1 MEKLTGVRLFLATVA
16 GAGIMAGCTTKSGL
30 GGGEVGVAQK
40 EVWAVENYNSP
51 QRIKPQC
58 QIPEGQIVLV
68 KGTTQL
74 NDGTPQLEI
83 LSGSCDGYVEDTT
96 QMKKLLGME

>member
-1 MEKLTGVRLFLATVA
+1 MEKKLTGARLFLATVA
-16 GAGIMAGCTTKSGL
+16 GAGIMTGCTSGL
-30 GGGEVGVAQK
+30 KGGEVGVAQK

-83 LSGSCDGYVEDTT
+83 SSGSCDGYVEDTT